1 MTFYL
6 LGFIIIRERLVI
18 KMWLQNL
25 IKMKRLSKKTL
36 DQISTESGIPKGT
49 LNKLFSGNT
58 KDPQLSTIRAV
69 VHTLGYTLDDLNND
83 KFSIN
88 GNMEKN
94 IETSKTAKL
103 ISQICDAAQ
112 ELSEDEL
119 LWFLNV
125 INTYKEQII
134 KKNI

>member
-1 MTFYL
+1 
-6 LGFIIIRERLVI
+6 
-18 KMWLQNL
+18 MWLQNL
-25 IKMKRLSKKTL
+25 IKLKRLSKKTL

>member
-1 MTFYL
+1 
-6 LGFIIIRERLVI
+6 
-18 KMWLQNL
+18 MWLENL
-25 IKMKRLSKKTL
+25 IIMKKLSKKTL
-36 DQISTESGIPKGT
+36 DQISDESNVPKGT

-83 KFSIN
+83 KFAISDNI
-88 GNMEKN
+88 EKN

-103 ISQICDAAQ
+103 ISEICNTAQ

-119 LWFLNV
+119 LWFLSL
-125 INTYKEQII
+125 INSYKEHII